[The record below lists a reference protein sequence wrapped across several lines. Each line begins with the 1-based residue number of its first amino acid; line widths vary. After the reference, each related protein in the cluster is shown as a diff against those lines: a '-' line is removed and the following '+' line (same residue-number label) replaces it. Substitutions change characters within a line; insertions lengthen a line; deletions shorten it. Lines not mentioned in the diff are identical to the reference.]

1 MDNTTESRHK
11 HSNLFII
18 IPFTIIFILI
28 VAAGLYFYIDYD
40 KNSELLAGIDTTKY
54 EAKIGPE
61 DIWENEIELVGKS
74 ILEPGN
80 ELAESTA
87 YYLPNGLTIRS
98 YSSVWQHS
106 KLQDVYKELLKN
118 THGVEFDYLKEIVL
132 RSGSSGDGEFSG
144 DYHEE
149 SRSMTAAV
157 VFNPIIDSKYIKF
170 TSMDFGYINLYNM
183 DDFTD
188 VKEFARTLSH
198 EYGHHYA
205 YQHIFTD
212 ENDDREESY
221 YYDLRGLSE
230 YPEALEYLDY
240 NKYLEMHAWDIDEIA
255 AEDYVQLLGSKT
267 SREIGEYMDIKEAL
281 YSADMEFVYD
291 IELYHYNVFAQENP
305 VIPTAE
311 QVQGLE
317 YYYHSFIDEAYEE
330 EYTDYNDIVI
340 EAKKKR
346 SNGKTHYILTW
357 NELNGTDS
365 DVIYTVVCYNA
376 DGSFYSGIKT
386 VSGEEELSAVI
397 GTPTRRKG
405 NWLYWWND
413 KTMDEDRIV
422 RVLAYIVDEGIIVG
436 SQPYY
441 FDF

>member
-1 MDNTTESRHK
+1 MDNATESKHK

-40 KNSELLAGIDTTKY
+40 KNSELLAEIDITKY
-54 EAKIGPE
+54 EAQIGPE
-61 DIWENEIELVGKS
+61 DVWENEIELVGKS
-74 ILEPGN
+74 ILEPG
-80 ELAESTA
+80 EEKSDKSTYLA
-87 YYLPNGLTIRS
+87 PNGIYIQCLS
-98 YSSVWQHS
+98 EGWNNKLESVY
-106 KLQDVYKELLKN
+106 DELLKN
-118 THGVEFDYLKEIVL
+118 IHGSEIDYLKKISL
-132 RSGSSGDGEFSG
+132 YSGAPDDGTLG

-149 SRSMTAAV
+149 SSVIKTAIA
-157 VFNPIIDSKYIKF
+157 FKPLISNSYKII
-170 TSMDFGYINLYNM
+170 TSLDYGYINIYNM
-183 DDFTD
+183 DEY
-188 VKEFARTLSH
+188 KELKDFARTLSH
-198 EYGHHYA
+198 EYGHHFA
-205 YQHIFTD
+205 FQHFFTG
-212 ENDDREESY
+212 ENEDREQSEY
-221 YYDLRGLSE
+221 YSLRGLGE
-230 YPEALEYLDY
+230 YPDALAYTDYDEYL
-240 NKYLEMHAWDIDEIA
+240 KMHAWDIDEIA

-267 SREIGEYMDIKEAL
+267 SREIGEYMDVKEAL
-281 YSADMEFVYD
+281 YSADMEFIYD
-291 IELYHYNVFAQENP
+291 IQQYHFNVFDQENP

-357 NELNGTDS
+357 NELNAGS
-365 DVIYTVVCYNA
+365 EVIYTVVCYNA
-376 DGSFYSGIKT
+376 DGALFSGIKT

-405 NWLYWWND
+405 SWIHWWD
-413 KTMDEDRIV
+413 DRTMDEDRIV